1 MKGDGIFRILLVD
14 DVKDN
19 QLLIKAYLKNS
30 PYQFEIAQNGQE
42 AVEKYMAGAFDL
54 VLMDV
59 QMPVK
64 DGYTATKEIRA
75 HEKENNKPRT
85 PIIALTANAYQ
96 EDVDDSIAAGCDAH
110 MTKPIRKDRL
120 LAAIEAVFNRA

>member
-19 QLLIKAYLKNS
+19 QFLIKAYLKNS
-30 PYQFEIAQNGQE
+30 PCQFEIAQNGQE

-64 DGYTATKEIRA
+64 DGYTATNEIRA
-75 HEKENNKPRT
+75 YEKENN
-85 PIIALTANAYQ
+85 
-96 EDVDDSIAAGCDAH
+96 
-110 MTKPIRKDRL
+110 
-120 LAAIEAVFNRA
+120 